1 MNDVRVMEFGFGK
14 NGKVISRLRKKIVF
28 APREVKERG
37 NYLVRDLVDRG
48 NYMTCSIVA
57 RVKYV
62 RAAEGQEFRAL
73 TERAFKENGAYRSN
87 LWVDSQTFA
96 EYIGGGAMGD
106 QYNLYQVV

>member
-1 MNDVRVMEFGFGK
+1 MEFGFGK
-14 NGKVISRLRKKIVF
+14 NGKVISRFRKKIVF

-37 NYLVRDLVDRG
+37 NYLVSGLVDRG
-48 NYMTCSIVA
+48 NYMTCTVVA

-62 RAAEGQEFRAL
+62 RAVEGGPEFRAL
-73 TERAFKENGAYRSN
+73 TERAFQENGRYQSS

-96 EYIGGGAMGD
+96 EYVGGGAMMD